1 MKTHRTLFTLF
12 FLTIFAIG
20 VNDSASSSVFAGSDP
35 VAQAYVSKTEI
46 QWQPKTSYSQI
57 VLTVSTP
64 NGTVLR
70 MEFAAGANA
79 AFSSRNEKGITRAN
93 GHYIYELRVIP
104 NFSPSLRQTLVAAR
118 ESGNDK
124 DVEIDLRAKG
134 ILPQQD
140 LVQSGAF
147 MILDGAILM
156 GGKNEDGSTGLTGS
170 AESTKS
176 TYSMVSAKMLP
187 RPIRNSF
194 QTLTTRPV
202 SALRPAANSSALFNR
217 YSAHLKSA
225 AFTGGTTIPFDQVI
239 PDDLIVQSSGCFG
252 FDCVNNE
259 SFGFD
264 TIRLKENNLQ
274 IHFDDTSTSAGF
286 PANDWRI
293 VANDSASGG
302 ASKFSIADATASRTP
317 FTITAGAPDNSIFV
331 DSIGRMGLRTATP
344 VLDIHTNT
352 SNTPAIRLEQ
362 NNAGGFAAQTWD
374 IGANEANFFIRDT
387 TGGSKL
393 SFRIVPGAP
402 TNSLAIKADGKVGV
416 GTFSPESRL
425 HVFGNLTVEGSL
437 DLRDGSFPFRATTPQ
452 IINNQAILDKLLR
465 VSVVNWTGEGENEGL
480 HMTPNLSE
488 LKSAFGIGNQT
499 KTSVMDVMGINMAAI
514 KAVYAVV
521 QQKDAE
527 IQTLKQQNA
536 DLQKQLASIETRLK
550 ALESA
555 ATKR

>member
-1 MKTHRTLFTLF
+1 MKARKALFMLF
-12 FLTIFAIG
+12 FLAIFVIG
-20 VNDSASSSVFAGSDP
+20 GNHSASSSVFAGSDP

-64 NGTVLR
+64 DGTVLR

-79 AFSSRNEKGITRAN
+79 SFRSKNEKGVTRAN

-124 DVEIDLRAKG
+124 EVEIDLRAKG
-134 ILPQQD
+134 ILPQQE

-156 GGKNEDGSTGLTGS
+156 GGKNEDGSPGLTGS
-170 AESTKS
+170 TDSPKS
-176 TYSMVSAKMLP
+176 NYSMVSSKMLA
-187 RPIRNSF
+187 RPVRNSF
-194 QTLTTRPV
+194 QALTARPV
-202 SALRPAANSSALFNR
+202 ISSAGFKS
-217 YSAHLKSA
+217 YPAHVKPA
-225 AFTGGTTIPFDQVI
+225 VFTGATTIAFDQVFA
-239 PDDLIVQSSGCFG
+239 DDLIIQGSGCFG

-259 SFGFD
+259 SFGAD
-264 TIRLKENNLQ
+264 TIRLKENNLR
-274 IHFDDTSTSAGF
+274 IHFDDTSSAAGF
-286 PANDWRI
+286 AANDWRI
-293 VANDSASGG
+293 VANDQPSGG
-302 ASKFSIADATASRTP
+302 ANKFSIEDSTAGRIL
-317 FTITAGAPDNSIFV
+317 FTLAAGAPANSIYV
-331 DSIGRMGLRTATP
+331 DSSGRMGLRTATP
-344 VLDIHTNT
+344 ALDIHTNT
-352 SNTPAIRLEQ
+352 SNTPAMRLEQ

-374 IGANEANFFIRDT
+374 VAGNEANFFVRDI
-387 TGGSKL
+387 TGGSQL
-393 SFRIVPGAP
+393 PFRIVPGAP
-402 TNSLAIKADGKVGV
+402 TNSIIIKNDGKVGM
-416 GTFSPESRL
+416 GTFTPESRL

-437 DLRDGSFPFRATTPQ
+437 DLRDGSFPFRASAPQ

-465 VSVVNWTGEGENEGL
+465 VSVINWTGDGENAGL
-480 HMTPNLSE
+480 HITPNLSE
-488 LKSAFGIGNQT
+488 LKTAFGIGNQT
-499 KTSVMDVMGINMAAI
+499 KTSVMDVLGINMAAV

-527 IQTLKQQNA
+527 IQALKQQNA
-536 DLQKQLASIETRLK
+536 DLQKQLAGIETRLK

>member
-20 VNDSASSSVFAGSDP
+20 VNYSASSSVFAGSDP

-170 AESTKS
+170 TESTKS

-187 RPIRNSF
+187 RPVRNSF
-194 QTLTTRPV
+194 QTLTARPV
-202 SALRPAANSSALFNR
+202 SSSSGFR
-217 YSAHLKSA
+217 SYSTHLKSA
-225 AFTGGTTIPFDQVI
+225 AFTGATTIPFDQVFA
-239 PDDLIVQSSGCFG
+239 DDLIVQGSGCIG
-252 FDCVNNE
+252 LDCVNNE
-259 SFGFD
+259 NFGFD
-264 TIRLKENNLQ
+264 TIRLKENNLR

-293 VANDSASGG
+293 IANDSASGG
-302 ASKFSIADATASRTP
+302 ASKFSIEDSTAARTP

-331 DSIGRMGLRTATP
+331 DSIGRMGLKTATP

-352 SNTPAIRLEQ
+352 GNTPAIRLEQ
-362 NNAGGFAAQTWD
+362 NNAGGFVAQTWD
-374 IGANEANFFIRDT
+374 IGANEANFFVRDT

-425 HVFGNLTVEGSL
+425 HVFGNLTFEGSL
-437 DLRDGSFPFRATTPQ
+437 DLRDGSFPFRATAPQ

-499 KTSVMDVMGINMAAI
+499 KTSVMDVMGINLAAV